1 MANLGKLMNFV
12 FSGVSEGVKIAW
24 DKKQANQKY
33 REIISTVK
41 LVISNQGRSS
51 EHADAVLNVL
61 VNLVPLGARRR
72 NFKKLY
78 IDSPQGWRKLPE
90 DPEMIPYGHWH

>member
-24 DKKQANQKY
+24 DKKQANKKY

-41 LVISNQGRSS
+41 LVISNQGRSL

-61 VNLVPLGARRR
+61 VNLVPMG
-72 NFKKLY
+72 
-78 IDSPQGWRKLPE
+78 QGVVTLKSSILIALKAGESCRK
-90 DPEMIPYGHWH
+90 IQK